1 MFEEWSLNAP
11 TNEATDYPYP
21 PSRQLLACWL
31 VAAWDRI
38 PEALVRKSWEVAG
51 YRPSGELGREASAGT
66 LVHHSAEDLGTMVEK
81 LAGNDGSMAWIHEGN
96 EMEEP
101 FPDEDDNVN

>member
-1 MFEEWSLNAP
+1 M
-11 TNEATDYPYP
+11 
-21 PSRQLLACWL
+21 
-31 VAAWDRI
+31 
-38 PEALVRKSWEVAG
+38 RKSWEVAG

-101 FPDEDDNVN
+101 FPDEDDNVD